1 MSVYLGYSLGKN
13 ASMEDK
19 VAAIYELREAA
30 EAHARIEAIAGD
42 KPKGKDRD
50 RLLDARIELE
60 QKTQRAIEACAY
72 CGREHA
78 DDEDD
83 CEGSPKGKVI
93 PIDFG
98 QRSGIGQEEPPTE

>member
-1 MSVYLGYSLGKN
+1 
-13 ASMEDK
+13 MEDK

-30 EAHARIEAIAGD
+30 EQHARIEATVGE

-60 QKTQRAIEACAY
+60 QKTQRAIESCAY
-72 CGREHA
+72 CGRPHA

-83 CEGSPKGKVI
+83 CGDKPPRDNVI
-93 PIDFG
+93 PVDFNHRKG
-98 QRSGIGQEEPPTE
+98 EEEPPPA